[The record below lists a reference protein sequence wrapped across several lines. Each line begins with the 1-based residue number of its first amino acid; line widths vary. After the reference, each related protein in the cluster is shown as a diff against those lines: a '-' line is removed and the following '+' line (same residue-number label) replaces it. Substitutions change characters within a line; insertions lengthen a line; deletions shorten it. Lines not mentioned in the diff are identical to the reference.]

1 MCLCESVCVCV
12 GVCVCVEKVRRNGTL
27 KKEFENEK
35 YVKLRRKQ
43 VKTKIWERVLRKWR
57 ETDRNEKD
65 S

>member
-1 MCLCESVCVCV
+1 MFGRECLCVCVC
-12 GVCVCVEKVRRNGTL
+12 VCVCVEKVRRNETL
-27 KKEFENEK
+27 RKEFENAK
-35 YVKLRRKQ
+35 NVKLRRKQ